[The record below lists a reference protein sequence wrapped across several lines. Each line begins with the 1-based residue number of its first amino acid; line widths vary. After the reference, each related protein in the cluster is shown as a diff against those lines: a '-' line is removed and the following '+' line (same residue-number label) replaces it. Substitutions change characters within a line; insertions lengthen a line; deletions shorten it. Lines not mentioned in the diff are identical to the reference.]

1 MQQRITIGSDV
12 AAAYC
17 HGRYVAGGPV
27 APIE

>member
-17 HGRYVAGGPV
+17 HGSCVVGGPV